1 MNKNNIRIAAVGIA
15 VVVLAIGTYLAY
27 EKYTRRTHVVAMVE
41 DAALRMRATLQVQAG
56 GVDPADGE
64 ANATAVEA
72 YASTLRSMNTSSFA
86 PLAAAAD
93 DYLGTVR
100 EIMRRTVNIRL
111 SKARLAVS
119 ADALASHMRADSGGS
134 DWPRVAVQL
143 KQPVDADLREYRI
156 AVESY
161 ASLMSGLAASQEK
174 IAPYVDASVLTDERL
189 IGEARKRTL
198 DAYAATEQNV
208 RQTTNLGSYRGSR

>member
-1 MNKNNIRIAAVGIA
+1 MNKNNIRAAAVAIA

-27 EKYTRRTHVVAMVE
+27 EKYTRRSHVVTIVE

-56 GVDPADGE
+56 GIDPADAE

-93 DYLGTVR
+93 DYLVTVR
-100 EIMRRTVNIRL
+100 EIMRRTVNMRL

-119 ADALASHMRADSGGS
+119 AQALASHVRGDRGASE
-134 DWPRVAVQL
+134 WPRVAIQL
-143 KQPVDADLREYRI
+143 KQPMDADLREYRI

-198 DAYAATEQNV
+198 DAYAATEQNA
-208 RQTTNLGSYRGSR
+208 RQTADLGAYRGRR